1 MSRILLNWFEK
12 RRKSKT
18 LQLAQDQITKAIG
31 TVLELD
37 KALTYFSEG
46 RREEVEKSLER
57 LFSEEVIIDNLR
69 KNVFEEL
76 SKGELPPNYREDLW
90 GLVEHLDIMADYVK
104 DSARCLKLLLET
116 KVPKEILD
124 VLVNTSKLL
133 VECTVFLSSSIE
145 MLGVNPSQ
153 VREIANEVDNIEDRV
168 DDAYLKT
175 KLLFF
180 KYTNEIDCATMIV
193 LRDFTEYLE
202 RIADMSADT
211 ADHIRVLTLHG

>member
-37 KALTYFSEG
+37 KALAYFSEG
-46 RREEVEKSLER
+46 RREEVEQSLER

-124 VLVNTSKLL
+124 VLVNMSKLL

-153 VREIANEVDNIEDRV
+153 VREIANEVDTIEDRV
-168 DDAYLKT
+168 DDAYLQT

-180 KYTNEIDCATMIV
+180 KYTNEMDCATMIV

-202 RIADMSADT
+202 RI
-211 ADHIRVLTLHG
+211 

>member
-37 KALTYFSEG
+37 KALAYFSEG
-46 RREEVEKSLER
+46 RREEVEQSLER

-124 VLVNTSKLL
+124 VLVNMSKLL

-153 VREIANEVDNIEDRV
+153 VREIANEVDTIEDRV
-168 DDAYLKT
+168 DDAYLQT

-180 KYTNEIDCATMIV
+180 KYTNEMDCATMIV

-202 RIADMSADT
+202 RIADMCADT
-211 ADHIRVLTLHG
+211 ADHIRVLALHG